1 MLWIG
6 LMIFFL
12 NDMDE
17 TIFNY
22 IDSIIHNKR
31 KLDLINESETQFNL
45 YMINRWCSMANTDIV
60 DIINQVGNKYGKIFE
75 SKQEQYNFIFNL
87 YPKIKKKKI
96 EYIKKQKEEKE
107 ENSNIKLLAE
117 SYELSQREIKN
128 LIDLLN

>member
-1 MLWIG
+1 
-6 LMIFFL
+6 MIFFL